1 MDLITII
8 ADIVFILVLADII
21 YLLLRRFIYFGDLTV
36 KDRIQY
42 LIKKV
47 KKWINH
53 WSS

>member
-21 YLLLRRFIYFGDLTV
+21 YLLLRHFIYFDGLTV
-36 KDRIQY
+36 EDRIQY
-42 LIKKV
+42 FVKKV